1 MFKTIKTREVT
12 GCTFSVLTR
21 PCSFYLKILGQRPR
35 NLEKQYDLSFKMSP
49 FYNND
54 NNNHF
59 YPPFPYQN
67 FSKLH
72 AWRILFYIFNEFFNA
87 VAISKRYR
95 FNRKIPIEKKFQIEL
110 IMMH

>member
-1 MFKTIKTREVT
+1 MQSI
-12 GCTFSVLTR
+12 
-21 PCSFYLKILGQRPR
+21 
-35 NLEKQYDLSFKMSP
+35 EKQYDLSFKMSP

-95 FNRKIPIEKKFQIEL
+95 FNRKIPIEKKISNRIDHDAL
-110 IMMH
+110 IPNDSFIISRTCLCK

>member
-1 MFKTIKTREVT
+1 MYIFCIDKAMQFLSKD
-12 GCTFSVLTR
+12 
-21 PCSFYLKILGQRPR
+21 LGTTTMQSI
-35 NLEKQYDLSFKMSP
+35 EKQYDLSFKMSP

-95 FNRKIPIEKKFQIEL
+95 FNRKIPIEKKFQI
-110 IMMH
+110 